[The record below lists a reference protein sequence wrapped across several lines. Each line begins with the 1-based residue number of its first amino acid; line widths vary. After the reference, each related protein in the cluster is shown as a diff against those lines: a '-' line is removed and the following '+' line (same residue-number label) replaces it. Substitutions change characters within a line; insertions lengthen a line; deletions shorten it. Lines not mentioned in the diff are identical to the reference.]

1 MTALRFGSATD
12 IGLVRTNNEDR
23 YLVAEPLF
31 AVADGMG
38 GHAAGEVASATAVE
52 TLREAFTDHTPTG
65 LAAAARA
72 ANRAVWEEAQ
82 ASPDLRGMGTTLVAL
97 ALVGDPGH
105 EQLAAANVGDSR
117 LYRLHDGELS
127 QLTSDHSLVGQL
139 VASGALTP
147 EEAEVHPRRNVL
159 TRALGV
165 DPEVDVDLVTVE
177 VEQGDRYLLCSDG
190 LPRELSDDQ
199 MASLLRRLAD
209 PDEAA
214 RELVSQAR
222 THGGSDN
229 VTVVVIDV
237 VDTGGAAGEAPAAEA
252 ADSRVVAASPVGKGG
267 EDATTALAVEGPA
280 EAPRP
285 RWRARRRSR
294 RKAAPT
300 NRIITLRV
308 VGFFLLLLALV
319 AIAIG
324 GIAYYARQS
333 YFVGLQGKHLVIFQG
348 RPGGVL
354 WFHPTIAERPAVT
367 TAGVLPVHLAELRAG
382 KVESS
387 LSAARQ
393 YVANL
398 HHEYQTAKSANTV
411 PTTTT
416 PSTTPATILPGTT
429 SLPAPTLPTIPVTTT
444 PTVSSTSSP
453 TTAIP

>member
-1 MTALRFGSATD
+1 VTALRFGSATD

-23 YLVAEPLF
+23 YLVASPLF

-52 TLREAFTDHTPTG
+52 TLKKAFTDRTPTG

-72 ANRAVWEEAQ
+72 ANRAVWDEAQ

-97 ALVGDPGH
+97 ALVGEPGH
-105 EQLAAANVGDSR
+105 EQLAVANVGDSR
-117 LYRLHDGELS
+117 LYRLHQGEFV

-165 DPEVDVDLVTVE
+165 DPDVDVDLVTVE
-177 VEQGDRYLLCSDG
+177 VAEGDRYLLCSDG
-190 LPRELSDDQ
+190 LPRELADDQ
-199 MASLLRRLAD
+199 MASVLRRLAD

-214 RELVSQAR
+214 RELVDRAR
-222 THGGSDN
+222 EHGGNDN

-237 VDTGGAAGEAPAAEA
+237 VDTDGAA
-252 ADSRVVAASPVGKGG
+252 PVGLDKGG
-267 EDATTALAVEGPA
+267 EASTTALDTEDLTEP
-280 EAPRP
+280 PRAGWWA
-285 RWRARRRSR
+285 RLRARRSGP
-294 RKAAPT
+294 PT
-300 NRIITLRV
+300 TRMITPRV
-308 VGFFLLLLALV
+308 IAFFVLLIALV

-333 YFVGLQGKHLVIFQG
+333 YFVGIHGKHLVIFQG

-354 WFHPTIAERPAVT
+354 WFQPTVAERSPVT
-367 TAGVLPVHLAELRAG
+367 TTGVLPVHLSELRAG
-382 KVESS
+382 KVETS
-387 LSAARQ
+387 LGAARE

-398 HHEYQTAKSANTV
+398 HHEYEAARSADTVPATTV
-411 PTTTT
+411 PTTA
-416 PSTTPATILPGTT
+416 PPATTIPSVTGV
-429 SLPAPTLPTIPVTTT
+429 PASTTLPTVAVTTA
-444 PTVSSTSSP
+444 PSRSTAP
-453 TTAIP
+453 TTAPR